1 MGDNVQHRP
10 ALADGTTSLSSHRST
25 PAYTP
30 PSSASSPFKV
40 LLPCPH
46 HYHQQHHHHHHHRR
60 HPPCHYFSPKIPSC
74 SIYNYDVRSY
84 IPCSRQV
91 NRIFVALDS
100 WMQKG
105 MQQVE
110 LELRLL
116 EAFAIYRPSM
126 LVGMHRHFIL
136 FGLMDHLER
145 RLNQRFSPDEVLQLL
160 DRFFNM
166 DLLKPGD
173 EELELVSHEE
183 DFSLPPSMFEE
194 IKKKTI
200 A

>member
-10 ALADGTTSLSSHRST
+10 PPADGTTSLSSHRST

-30 PSSASSPFKV
+30 PSSASSPFK
-40 LLPCPH
+40 
-46 HYHQQHHHHHHHRR
+46 
-60 HPPCHYFSPKIPSC
+60 
-74 SIYNYDVRSY
+74 
-84 IPCSRQV
+84 
-91 NRIFVALDS
+91 
-100 WMQKG
+100 KG

-173 EELELVSHEE
+173 EELDLVNHEE

-194 IKKKTI
+194 IKKKTS

>member
-10 ALADGTTSLSSHRST
+10 PPADGTTSLSSHRST

-30 PSSASSPFKV
+30 PSSASSPFK
-40 LLPCPH
+40 
-46 HYHQQHHHHHHHRR
+46 
-60 HPPCHYFSPKIPSC
+60 
-74 SIYNYDVRSY
+74 
-84 IPCSRQV
+84 
-91 NRIFVALDS
+91 
-100 WMQKG
+100 KG

-145 RLNQRFSPDEVLQLL
+145 RSVTRWCRLNQRFSPDEVLQLL

-166 DLLKPGD
+166 DLLGD
-173 EELELVSHEE
+173 
-183 DFSLPPSMFEE
+183 
-194 IKKKTI
+194 KTVT
-200 A
+200 